1 MGKNMGKNFGKTMTF
16 DDFKSIQKET
26 PSGIFDDFVDVAK
39 ILEIKMRSYNDAKSK
54 LLKLFH
60 DSPEKIIFTYE
71 NLASFGEYKPSEI
84 VLLMTKSKS
93 WDITKVP
100 EKNEITISFTIN
112 NETFTTNPISFGLFK
127 SFLNIE

>member
-1 MGKNMGKNFGKTMTF
+1 MGKNFGKTMTF

-39 ILEIKMRSYNDAKSK
+39 ILEAKMRSYNDAKSK

-71 NLASFGEYKPSEI
+71 NLVSFGEYKPSEI
-84 VLLMTKSKS
+84 VNLMKNANS
-93 WDITKVP
+93 WDITKVSG
-100 EKNEITISFTIN
+100 KNDIIISFSYG
-112 NETFTTNPISFGLFK
+112 NETFNTAPISFELFK
-127 SFLNIE
+127 SFLNI

>member
-1 MGKNMGKNFGKTMTF
+1 MEKNFGKTMTF

-39 ILEIKMRSYNDAKSK
+39 ILEAKKQSYNDAKSK
-54 LLKLFH
+54 LLKLFY

-84 VLLMTKSKS
+84 VNLMKNANS
-93 WDITKVP
+93 WDITKVSG
-100 EKNEITISFTIN
+100 KNDIIISFSYG
-112 NETFTTNPISFGLFK
+112 NETFNTAPISFELFK
-127 SFLNIE
+127 SFLNI

>member
-1 MGKNMGKNFGKTMTF
+1 MGKNFGKTMTF

-39 ILEIKMRSYNDAKSK
+39 ILEAKMRDYNDTKTK
-54 LLKLFH
+54 LLGLFN

-71 NLASFGEYKPSEI
+71 NLTTFGDYKPSEI
-84 VLLMTKSKS
+84 VNLMKNANS

-100 EKNEITISFTIN
+100 GKNDIIISFSYG
-112 NETFTTNPISFGLFK
+112 NETFNTAPISFDLFK
-127 SFLNIE
+127 SFLNI

>member
-1 MGKNMGKNFGKTMTF
+1 MGKNFGKTMTF

-26 PSGIFDDFVDVAK
+26 PSEIFDDFVYVAK
-39 ILEIKMRSYNDAKSK
+39 ILEAKKQSYNDAKSK

-84 VLLMTKSKS
+84 VNLMKNANS
-93 WDITKVP
+93 WDITKVSR
-100 EKNEITISFTIN
+100 KNDIIISFSYG
-112 NETFTTNPISFGLFK
+112 NETFNTAPISFELFK
-127 SFLNIE
+127 SFLNI

>member
-1 MGKNMGKNFGKTMTF
+1 MGKNFGKTMTF

-39 ILEIKMRSYNDAKSK
+39 ILETKMQSYNDAKSK

-84 VLLMTKSKS
+84 VNLMKNVNS
-93 WDITKVP
+93 WDITKVSG
-100 EKNEITISFTIN
+100 KNNIIISFSYG
-112 NETFTTNPISFGLFK
+112 NETFNTVPISFELFK
-127 SFLNIE
+127 SFLNI